1 MDEPERPK
9 SGRGHALSEAICE
22 DLELFAVADLSE
34 RIEIL
39 RAEILRAEAE
49 IKRKQAG
56 RSAAEAL
63 FGRTG
68 S

>member
-1 MDEPERPK
+1 MDEPERPR

-22 DLELFAVADLSE
+22 DLELFAVSDLSE

-39 RAEILRAEAE
+39 KAEIMRAEAE
-49 IKRKQAG
+49 ILRKQAG

-63 FGRTG
+63 FGGAG